1 MARSYKRDS
10 RGRFASTGGGGST
23 ATKAPRAASAPRAT
37 QASSRAPSAAKARG
51 EKARAATSTRAAND
65 AVTRR
70 INATGQ
76 TAVGGRL
83 AKSTAAKYSGTA
95 ATKRS
100 RAAGWVNA
108 GHNQKEGV
116 PGSRQGANFAKASPK
131 GTATRRTR
139 PARKIEPATLP
150 GQKLQHYPPQPVNSP
165 AASKKGPKKRPIL
178 DAIARP
184 ILRAMSG
191 KKKRKG

>member
-1 MARSYKRDS
+1 MARTYKRDS
-10 RGRFASTGGGGST
+10 RGRFAGGGGGS
-23 ATKAPRAASAPRAT
+23 ASAAPKAPKAPRAAGG
-37 QASSRAPSAAKARG
+37 APSAAKARG
-51 EKARAATSTRAAND
+51 AKARAATSTRAANE
-65 AVTRR
+65 ATTKRLK
-70 INATGQ
+70 ATGQ

-95 ATKRS
+95 ETKRN
-100 RAAGWVNA
+100 RAGSWQAA

-116 PGSRQGANFAKASPK
+116 PGYRQGANFAKASPK
-131 GTATRRTR
+131 GTTTRRTK

-184 ILRAMSG
+184 ILRAMNG